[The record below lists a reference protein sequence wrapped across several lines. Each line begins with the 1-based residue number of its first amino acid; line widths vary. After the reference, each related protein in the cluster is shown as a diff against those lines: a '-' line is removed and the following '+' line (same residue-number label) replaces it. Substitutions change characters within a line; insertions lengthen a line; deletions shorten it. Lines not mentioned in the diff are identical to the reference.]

1 MVAKGIGYL
10 MIFSIIG
17 MMGCEVSN
25 NQQLSSTSEEN
36 KGKVKNEPNIYVA
49 FVSSSTNIAD
59 SSIMSGVLNIKD
71 NCLYLNDYLLVFQT
85 PYISW
90 NQNPFYIKND
100 KQEKINI
107 GSKVLVG
114 GSVAKLSEISN
125 ANWLDALPKNC
136 DTKKYWYAN
145 SIELNKS

>member
-36 KGKVKNEPNIYVA
+36 KGTVKNEPNIYVA

-59 SSIMSGVLNIKD
+59 SSIMSGVLNIKN
-71 NCLYLNDYLLVFQT
+71 NCLYLNDYLLGRIQT
-85 PYISW
+85 
-90 NQNPFYIKND
+90 
-100 KQEKINI
+100 
-107 GSKVLVG
+107 
-114 GSVAKLSEISN
+114 
-125 ANWLDALPKNC
+125 
-136 DTKKYWYAN
+136 
-145 SIELNKS
+145 